1 MTKKDPRQTTGNA
14 GPLPG
19 QKRNKDDEFDVTG
32 NVAVKGQDPSPDDR
46 QRGEASD
53 KESNAS

>member
-19 QKRNKDDEFDVTG
+19 QKRTNDDEFHVTG
-32 NVAVKGQDPSPDDR
+32 NVAVKSQDPSPDNR
-46 QRGEASD
+46 QRGEVSD
-53 KESNAS
+53 KESTAS